1 MQYEQP
7 RELLKFI
14 ETLKINTNG
23 SFVRNAL
30 DNSII
35 AVSGYFT
42 PQGKVSQLASTVHSA
57 IKSGDVFTALL
68 GQKETSSLTSLIKDS
83 TLRYD
88 DPFIY
93 QMLQAIVTEGF
104 SLVYATENQ
113 PELMYYYSKEDASR
127 LHENINYV
135 ADILA
140 QKDNTLYYDV
150 INELRNL
157 DTDTMYLYSLVNT
170 SSLTDSGTQ
179 NSIGHNNLIT
189 DSGFEN
195 INQTWDITGNGLT
208 VENGRVEKNGSVET
222 VTLRSTVIPVVS
234 NMNLSYT
241 ATTTGDVDILATDI
255 NGSTLPEFVDYWGNV
270 ITDGVISQA
279 TEINGDEKSSHQ
291 LLIPENV
298 KYVRMRVTLKANNV
312 AVDYLQE
319 PMMAVGG
326 VIGKYVKG

>member
-35 AVSGYFT
+35 DVSGYFT

-113 PELMYYYSKEDASR
+113 PELMYYYNKEDASR

-140 QKDNTLYYDV
+140 QKDSTLYYDV

-157 DTDTMYLYSLVNT
+157 DTDTMYMYSLINT

>member
-42 PQGKVSQLASTVHSA
+42 PQGQVSQLASAVHSA

-179 NSIGHNNLIT
+179 NSIGRNNLIT

-195 INQTWDITGNGLT
+195 INQTWDVTGHGLT

-222 VTLRSTVIPVVS
+222 VTLRSTVIPVAS

>member
-42 PQGKVSQLASTVHSA
+42 PQGQVSQLASTVHSA

-113 PELMYYYSKEDASR
+113 PELMYYYNKEDASR

-140 QKDNTLYYDV
+140 QKDNTAYYDV

-157 DTDTMYLYSLVNT
+157 DTDTMYMYSLINT

-179 NSIGHNNLIT
+179 NNIGHNNLIA

-195 INQTWDITGNGLT
+195 INQTWDITGQGLT
-208 VENGRVEKNGSVET
+208 VENSRVEKNGSSET

-279 TEINGDEKSSHQ
+279 TEINEDEKSSHQ
-291 LLIPENV
+291 LLIPDNV

-319 PMMAVGG
+319 PMMVVGG

>member
-42 PQGKVSQLASTVHSA
+42 PQGQVSQLAYTVHSA

-113 PELMYYYSKEDASR
+113 PELMYYYNKEDASR

-140 QKDNTLYYDV
+140 QKDNALYYDV

-157 DTDTMYLYSLVNT
+157 DTDTMYMYSLINT

-195 INQTWDITGNGLT
+195 INQTWDITGHGLT
-208 VENGRVEKNGSVET
+208 VENGRVEKNSSVET

-291 LLIPENV
+291 LLIPDNV

>member
-42 PQGKVSQLASTVHSA
+42 PQGQVSQLASTVHSA

-68 GQKETSSLTSLIKDS
+68 GQKETSSLTSLIKNS

-104 SLVYATENQ
+104 SLIYATENQ
-113 PELMYYYSKEDASR
+113 PELMYYYNKEDASR

-140 QKDNTLYYDV
+140 QKGNTAYYDV

-157 DTDTMYLYSLVNT
+157 DTDTMYMYSLINT

-179 NSIGHNNLIT
+179 NNIGHNNLIA

-195 INQTWDITGNGLT
+195 INQTWDITGQGLT
-208 VENGRVEKNGSVET
+208 VDNGRVEKNNSSEI

-255 NGSTLPEFVDYWGNV
+255 NGSILPEFVDYWGNV
-270 ITDGVISQA
+270 ITNGVISQA
-279 TEINGDEKSSHQ
+279 TEINEDEKSSHQ
-291 LLIPENV
+291 LLIPDNV

-319 PMMAVGG
+319 PMMVVGG

>member
-42 PQGKVSQLASTVHSA
+42 PQGQVSQLASAVHSA

-68 GQKETSSLTSLIKDS
+68 GQKEASSLTSLIKDS
-83 TLRYD
+83 TLKYD
-88 DPFIY
+88 EPFIY

-179 NSIGHNNLIT
+179 NSIGRNNLIT

-195 INQTWDITGNGLT
+195 INQTWDVTGHGLT

-222 VTLRSTVIPVVS
+222 VTLRSTVIPVAS

-255 NGSTLPEFVDYWGNV
+255 NGATLPEFVDYWGNV
-270 ITDGVISQA
+270 ITNGVISQA

-291 LLIPENV
+291 LLIPDDV